1 MIDTALENAPS
12 ARAGKAQICLH
23 DGRGAADLIA
33 RDGAPVMLGEGL
45 MNRLL
50 DLISLGL
57 VHRPAMIGKHV
68 ENAVSG
74 PCLGDDTGGFRVV
87 LSLGAVSTH

>member
-1 MIDTALENAPS
+1 
-12 ARAGKAQICLH
+12 
-23 DGRGAADLIA
+23 
-33 RDGAPVMLGEGL
+33 MLGEGL

-68 ENAVSG
+68 EYAVSG
-74 PCLGDDTGGFRVV
+74 PCLGDDTGGFRVA